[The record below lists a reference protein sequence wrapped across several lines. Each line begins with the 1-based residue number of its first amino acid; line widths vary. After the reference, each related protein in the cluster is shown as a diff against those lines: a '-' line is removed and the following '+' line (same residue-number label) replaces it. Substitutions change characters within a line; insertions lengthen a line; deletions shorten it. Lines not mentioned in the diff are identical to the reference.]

1 MLSVTA
7 LSKVKYICI
16 YGFVVVIMYN
26 STVVTSVYY
35 NISIIYAYATKDLI
49 SKLLVRYLKINY
61 LYALS
66 SKFTKGK

>member
-1 MLSVTA
+1 MLSVTT

-35 NISIIYAYATKDLI
+35 NISILYADAPTYLT
-49 SKLLVRYLKINY
+49 SKLLVRYLQRNY